1 MTKTIFK
8 MEDPKFVKF
17 VSKLYS
23 YTYPFIIGV
32 LALLLLVKGA
42 FVPFLCIS
50 ISFLVSLPQTS
61 KYIKI
66 NRFLKFLICIGFIYL
81 GIYSTILY
89 V

>member
-8 MEDPKFVKF
+8 TEDPKFVRF

-23 YTYPFIIGV
+23 YTYTFLIGL
-32 LALLLLVKGA
+32 LALLLLIKGA
-42 FVPFLCIS
+42 FVSFFCIS
-50 ISFLVSLPQTS
+50 IAFLVSLPQTS

-66 NRFLKFLICIGFIYL
+66 NRFLKFIICIGFIYL

>member
-1 MTKTIFK
+1 MTTTIFK
-8 MEDPKFVKF
+8 TEDPKFVRF

-23 YTYPFIIGV
+23 YTYPFLIGV
-32 LALLLLVKGA
+32 LALLLLIKGA
-42 FVPFLCIS
+42 FVSFFCIS
-50 ISFLVSLPQTS
+50 IAFLVSLPQTS

-66 NRFLKFLICIGFIYL
+66 NRFLKFIICIGFIYL

>member
-1 MTKTIFK
+1 MTKTIFRT
-8 MEDPKFVKF
+8 EDPKFVRF

-23 YTYPFIIGV
+23 YTYPFIIGI

-42 FVPFLCIS
+42 FVSFLCIG
-50 ISFLVSLPQTS
+50 IAFLVSLPQIS

-66 NRFLKFLICIGFIYL
+66 NRFLKFIICIGFIYL